1 MDLIV
6 RSHPALA
13 ARAWRAWR
21 SRGAEYAWH
30 KLLRRSLGRWPAW
43 KRRWL
48 YADPRHYWT
57 LRGGDD
63 YFREQE
69 GQQAR
74 SERIEWMADRL
85 ASYGPRSILEVGC
98 GYGKLLRELRRRLD
112 VPMVGVDFSPT
123 QLEQARCY
131 LGPDD
136 GIELLLGRGEY
147 LPFPDGAFD
156 MVVTSAVILHN
167 PPPVAECIRREVLRV
182 SRRFAA
188 HNEETSVSYNRFG
201 YDTAAWYRDRGIE
214 LAECGPIP
222 ADPDP
227 RSSQFCVAALQPR

>member
-6 RSHPALA
+6 RSHPALP
-13 ARAWRAWR
+13 ARAWKAWR

-48 YADPRHYWT
+48 YADPRQYWT

-69 GQQAR
+69 GQPAR
-74 SERIEWMADRL
+74 SRRMEWMADRL
-85 ASYGPRSILEVGC
+85 ASYGPARSWRSAADTASCSASFASGSTS
-98 GYGKLLRELRRRLD
+98 RWWASTSAPRNWSR
-112 VPMVGVDFSPT
+112 PAATS
-123 QLEQARCY
+123 
-131 LGPDD
+131 GPDD
-136 GIELLLGRGEY
+136 GIELLLGRGEH

-167 PPPVAECIRREVLRV
+167 PPPVAERIRREVLRV
-182 SRRFAA
+182 RGGSRPTTKRPASA
-188 HNEETSVSYNRFG
+188 TTVTATTPPPG
-201 YDTAAWYRDRGIE
+201 IATAASPWPRPGRSPRIRTR
-214 LAECGPIP
+214 A
-222 ADPDP
+222 P
-227 RSSQFCVAALQPR
+227 RSSASPC